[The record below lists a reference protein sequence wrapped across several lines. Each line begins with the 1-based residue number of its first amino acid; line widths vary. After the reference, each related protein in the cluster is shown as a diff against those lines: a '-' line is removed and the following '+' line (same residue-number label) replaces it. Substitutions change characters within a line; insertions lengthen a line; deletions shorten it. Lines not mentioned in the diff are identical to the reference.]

1 MGWTSFEGRTIDEE
15 KILSF
20 YSQIKEER
28 RYWFDKCLSYM
39 NFYYTINVTLFTGFF
54 LVNNFEKVQK
64 MMIIMPALSFLI
76 CVYAKK
82 INRICHKQFLENT
95 VIMIK
100 LEYLLGMYNKVK
112 TEPDVTKEIPFKND
126 KYIGIERH
134 YRNMIEFETSD
145 EYVENELREK
155 KRSYKYNTNILNYM
169 MLMSVILVA
178 YGILTNGILDN
189 LTCLLEMLK
198 KLKMPE
204 NILSICRF
212 FI

>member
-1 MGWTSFEGRTIDEE
+1 MGWTSFEGRIIDEE
-15 KILSF
+15 NILAL

-54 LVNNFEKVQK
+54 LVNNFDKIQK
-64 MMIIMPALSFLI
+64 MMIIMPILSLLI

-112 TEPDVTKEIPFKND
+112 TEPDINNETPFKND
-126 KYIGIERH
+126 AYIGIERH
-134 YRNMIEFETSD
+134 YKNMIEFEASD
-145 EYVENELREK
+145 EYVEHELREK
-155 KRSYKYNTNILNYM
+155 KRSYRYNTKILNYM
-169 MLMSVILVA
+169 MIMSMLLII
-178 YGILTNGILDN
+178 YGALTSGILDDVA
-189 LTCLLEMLK
+189 CILEMLK
-198 KLKMPE
+198 NRL
-204 NILSICRF
+204 NQL
-212 FI
+212 